1 MTENRNREGLKNCTS
16 LKVDMSTIPLIKVSS
31 YVGKDTSNQS
41 VEDLRYSYTIN
52 SAHLHSTTVSKFPP
66 QVTAMWLL
74 SLSFWILLYIWL
86 VWKIWNLMRL
96 EWTKKESPVFHFLSL
111 FFSPLQHLEL
121 PLFQYASTFQHLVV
135 LNRVGSVAMSQ
146 EPGPPICKHLRTW
159 WHRAPLGPC
168 RGSEEQHWNPSLQ
181 GQGFLLQ
188 LSGSTPDPMGGQGDW
203 EPCSNL
209 FNV

>member
-74 SLSFWILLYIWL
+74 SLSF
-86 VWKIWNLMRL
+86 
-96 EWTKKESPVFHFLSL
+96 
-111 FFSPLQHLEL
+111 
-121 PLFQYASTFQHLVV
+121 
-135 LNRVGSVAMSQ
+135 
-146 EPGPPICKHLRTW
+146 
-159 WHRAPLGPC
+159 
-168 RGSEEQHWNPSLQ
+168 
-181 GQGFLLQ
+181 
-188 LSGSTPDPMGGQGDW
+188 
-203 EPCSNL
+203 
-209 FNV
+209 